1 MVRVLV
7 YIFTIISAAAD
18 VGPDKMMC
26 FFAGLHYLLTFP
38 TRMSKISQKS
48 MCFYVN
54 FSEKG
59 CLHIAIY
66 ANFCKRENV
75 CRPAGK
81 HISPRPSSA
90 KEITGNC
97 LPVSQRLILVKNHL
111 SKSNLDMFALEANML
126 FLLFRSCSN
135 RVKPRQLEPWYIKA
149 PAYIE

>member
-1 MVRVLV
+1 MFLCGSTLFINFPNKNVQN
-7 YIFTIISAAAD
+7 ITEID
-18 VGPDKMMC
+18 VFLC
-26 FFAGLHYLLTFP
+26 EL
-38 TRMSKISQKS
+38 
-48 MCFYVN
+48 
-54 FSEKG
+54 SEKG

-66 ANFCKRENV
+66 ANFSKRENV

-97 LPVSQRLILVKNHL
+97 LPVSQRLILAKNHL